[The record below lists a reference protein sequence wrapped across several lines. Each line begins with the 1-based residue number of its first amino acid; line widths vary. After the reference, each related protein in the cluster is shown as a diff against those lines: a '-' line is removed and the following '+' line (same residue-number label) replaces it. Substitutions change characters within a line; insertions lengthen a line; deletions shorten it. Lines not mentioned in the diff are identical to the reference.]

1 MLDKLIGF
9 AEKIS
14 PLSPYIGMAGSLAG
28 SLFSAKQSQASAN
41 RQMAFQ
47 SGQTGT
53 GYQRAMADMKRA
65 GLNPMLAAKLGP
77 AASGSGAMAKIPDYG
92 QTIASAENLRQQ
104 APVRKA
110 EAVLKEMQSKVA
122 DMQMYEIDER
132 INKLQQEVKNLGL
145 DFDLKG
151 LEIRSKRLA
160 VAMDEALME
169 KGGSVYMANKR
180 PVLNTFLTS
189 IATGAE
195 TLVDVLKKGFE
206 GASAAGKRLAPE
218 IKKGKQYIVEILSG
232 E

>member
-1 MLDKLIGF
+1 MGLLSSITGF
-9 AEKIS
+9 AEKLAPIN
-14 PLSPYIGMAGSLAG
+14 PYLSLAG
-28 SLFSAKQSQASAN
+28 SLFSAKQSQSSADKMMQFQAS
-41 RQMAFQ
+41 
-47 SGQTGT
+47 QTGT

-65 GLNPMLAAKLGP
+65 GLNPMLVAKLGP
-77 AASGSGAMAKIPDYG
+77 AASGSGVMAKIPDYG

-110 EAVLKEMQSKVA
+110 ESVLNETQAKVA
-122 DMQMYEIDER
+122 DMQMYEIDAR

-151 LEIRSKRLA
+151 LDVRSKRLA

-180 PVLNTFLTS
+180 PILNTILTS
-189 IATGAE
+189 VATGAE
-195 TLVDVLKKGFE
+195 TLVDVLRKGFE

-218 IKKGKQYIVEILSG
+218 IEKGKRYIVEILSG